1 MLKYLITERYLAH
14 RGSHGLDSALL
25 SNISTFLIQISRE
38 KPFGT
43 FIQERAEEEVVID
56 TWLGTGQLIAL
67 ICRTLLRCYVT

>member
-56 TWLGTGQLIAL
+56 T
-67 ICRTLLRCYVT
+67 